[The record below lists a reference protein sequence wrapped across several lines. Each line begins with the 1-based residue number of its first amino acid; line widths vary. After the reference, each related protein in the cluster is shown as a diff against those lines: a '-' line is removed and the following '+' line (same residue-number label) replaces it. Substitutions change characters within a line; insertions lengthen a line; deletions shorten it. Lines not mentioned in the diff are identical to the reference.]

1 MRSVAEGA
9 FQKKRGQ
16 RGARA
21 QRPQQASRGGPL
33 LMRWCARVPDLAQM
47 GQCWNGKLVLAC
59 LELAVHVT
67 HDEEQGAKHS
77 AQILDLAA
85 GQDFG
90 RDVHVAD
97 RRRAPNLSRQGVL
110 PPWHTR

>member
-1 MRSVAEGA
+1 
-9 FQKKRGQ
+9 
-16 RGARA
+16 
-21 QRPQQASRGGPL
+21 
-33 LMRWCARVPDLAQM
+33 M